1 MVFLNRSTM
10 SLITTPPI
18 IMIDWVHFIVGAQVL
33 ASFPEINNYLN
44 KNSVINGF
52 LGYFDISA

>member
-1 MVFLNRSTM
+1 
-10 SLITTPPI
+10 
-18 IMIDWVHFIVGAQVL
+18 MIDWVHFIVGAQVL